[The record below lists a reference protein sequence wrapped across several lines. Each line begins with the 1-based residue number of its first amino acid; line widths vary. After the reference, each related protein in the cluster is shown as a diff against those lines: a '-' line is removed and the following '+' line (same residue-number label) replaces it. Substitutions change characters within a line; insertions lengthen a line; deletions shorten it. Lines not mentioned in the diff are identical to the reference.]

1 MVDIPRYVRSTATR
15 LALLAVLGGAALVVI
30 SLLAA
35 DDASAAVREPA
46 GPVASPVGSTV
57 DRALEAVAEAVE
69 PATAPVTGRLP
80 DDPLPLPPPLPD
92 VRSIAPAPAP
102 TLPILTPGSPEP
114 APLPESALAP
124 PTSTE
129 SGLARPSPWM
139 SQPTAP
145 SADISSDRT
154 ELREI
159 DRARDAGTSGSA
171 TALSPSIP
179 EPNDRFPHQ
188 AAVLVQSI
196 LLGGAGLR
204 RRIRLGEGPPTFW
217 WPALDT
223 RPG

>member
-1 MVDIPRYVRSTATR
+1 MVDIPRCVRTTATR

-57 DRALEAVAEAVE
+57 DRALETVGEAVE

-80 DDPLPLPPPLPD
+80 NDPLPPPPPLPD

-114 APLPESALAP
+114 APLPEPALAP

-129 SGLARPSPWM
+129 SELARPSLWM

-145 SADISSDRT
+145 SADISDRT

-159 DRARDAGTSGSA
+159 DRARDAGTSGSP